1 MTARRVLVCAAH
13 PDDEVLGCGGAIA
26 RHSKAGDDV
35 FIVFVSDGVLSR
47 PKDAD
52 IAAAELHQRQAAAR
66 RAAHALGAREP
77 VFLGFP
83 DQRLDTLALLD
94 VTQTLEGVLTDVQ
107 PNTIYTHHAGDLNSD
122 HRIVTAAV
130 LTATRPVP
138 GQQVTAIFGYE
149 VLSSTEW
156 AFGSTVE
163 SFHPNH
169 FVSIEATLAD
179 KMRALRCYEYEMREF
194 PHARSYDA
202 VEALAKVRG
211 AAVGEIAAEAFT
223 TMRTII
229 R

>member
-35 FIVFVSDGVLSR
+35 FIIFVSDGVLSR

-52 IAAAELHQRQAAAR
+52 ISAAELQQRQAAAR
-66 RAAHALGAREP
+66 RAAQTLGAREP

-94 VTQTLEGVLTDVQ
+94 VTQALEGLLSDVQ

-138 GQQVTAIFGYE
+138 GQQVSAIFGYE

-169 FVSIEATLAD
+169 FVSIQATLDD
-179 KMRALRCYEYEMREF
+179 KMRALRCYDYEMREF